1 MKRNCPNLHCQN
13 YKNSQFIIKAGTFK
27 RKDDSR
33 IIQRFKCKICNVR
46 FCTSTGRLEY
56 RQNKR
61 RVNYQLYKL
70 LCSGVSMRR
79 SAILLNIHRTTV
91 KRKLYYLGEK
101 ARLKNKKLNDKLKES
116 KVTHLQIDDL
126 ITKENSKLK
135 PLSVS
140 IAVDADRRY
149 ILGAVVSKIPA
160 FGHLAKE
167 GKKKYPRKCDH
178 KNGLEQLFTELKDV
192 VHPNAM
198 IYSDEHKKYPEFVS
212 KYFSK
217 AQHER
222 FKSERGCV
230 AGLGELKKV
239 RFDPLFAINHTCA
252 MLRANINRLVRKTWC
267 TTKDPRRLQDHLDI
281 FISFYNNEYLKMR
294 GITPI

>member
-1 MKRNCPNLHCQN
+1 MERKQGFRT
-13 YKNSQFIIKAGTFK
+13 KDFFFK
-27 RKDDSR
+27 
-33 IIQRFKCKICNVR
+33 FKK
-46 FCTSTGRLEY
+46 Y
-56 RQNKR
+56 
-61 RVNYQLYKL
+61 
-70 LCSGVSMRR
+70 
-79 SAILLNIHRTTV
+79 
-91 KRKLYYLGEK
+91 
-101 ARLKNKKLNDKLKES
+101 

-192 VHPNAM
+192 IHPNAM

-281 FISFYNNEYLKMR
+281 FISFYNNEYLKKR